1 MYKEVIYIMYING
14 KVVVLFMI
22 FFVVVNLLKEGKK
35 RINNIIKIFDGL
47 ILNNL
52 ECLWMNF
59 ESIGFWRI
67 WLGYVDL
74 INVFI

>member
-35 RINNIIKIFDGL
+35 RINNL
-47 ILNNL
+47 I
-52 ECLWMNF
+52 
-59 ESIGFWRI
+59 
-67 WLGYVDL
+67 
-74 INVFI
+74 